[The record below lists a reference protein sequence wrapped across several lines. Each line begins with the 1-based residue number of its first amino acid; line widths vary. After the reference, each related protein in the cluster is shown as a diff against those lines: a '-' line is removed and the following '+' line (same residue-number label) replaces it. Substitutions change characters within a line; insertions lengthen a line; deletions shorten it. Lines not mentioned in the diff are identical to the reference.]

1 MKKRDGS
8 KKRGGL
14 SELASRGSGTGR
26 SATKEESTRARA
38 VETGAGDQGATLG
51 IESTIYASEGDE
63 LDKRRYAGERSS
75 PSPLRGGEVRQKT
88 ATLGTR
94 ATRNKSN
101 ERTAKQL
108 SAAPRRARVIT
119 VSVPSGADVLQIE
132 SEPSLGVPPIFYF
145 SSSPLLPSSSF
156 VSYFSFA

>member
-1 MKKRDGS
+1 MSWHREEAGQEDLQRKR
-8 KKRGGL
+8 
-14 SELASRGSGTGR
+14 
-26 SATKEESTRARA
+26 RARA
-38 VETGAGDQGATLG
+38 RTVETGAGDQGATLG

-63 LDKRRYAGERSS
+63 LDKRRYAGERFS
-75 PSPLRGGEVRQKT
+75 PSAAGRGEERQKT

-145 SSSPLLPSSSF
+145 SSSCLFSLPRLSSHTFHSLNE
-156 VSYFSFA
+156 AA